1 MAAGEATFTSCGRG
15 HFRTARSGSGPER
28 SGYRAGQRPRCGI
41 TGRQARYRSIY
52 IGNGKMVHAPP
63 TGENVQV
70 VAADTTVDFV
80 GAVRVDPGIAAAL
93 AG

>member
-1 MAAGEATFTSCGRG
+1 
-15 HFRTARSGSGPER
+15 
-28 SGYRAGQRPRCGI
+28 
-41 TGRQARYRSIY
+41 
-52 IGNGKMVHAPP
+52 MVHAPP